1 MDETRIAEIERQL
14 AELPVGYLVYKKIK
28 GKSQPYLQ
36 WTENG
41 HTVSKYIKIAE
52 REEMLRKITLRKTL
66 QAELKK
72 QKAVNQETI
81 LLESL
86 KIRFSVCKVSDYS
99 GIDLMQPFCFTGT
112 TDEEYSL
119 VCPEAI
125 VPENTTERDDG
136 WRCFRITGQL
146 DFSLIGILT
155 RISRLLASNEIGI
168 FAISTY
174 NTDYILTKEENFE
187 KALKVLKDAGYEMK
201 DR

>member
-81 LLESL
+81 LLEPL

-119 VCPEAI
+119 VCPEAL
-125 VPENTTERDDG
+125 VPENTTARDDG

-146 DFSLIGILT
+146 DFSLIGILS
-155 RISRLLASNEIGI
+155 RISGILAENGIGI
-168 FAISTY
+168 FAVSTY
-174 NTDYILTKEENFE
+174 NTDYILVKEENFDR
-187 KALKVLKDAGYEMK
+187 AMRVLQEQGYTVRK
-201 DR
+201 